1 MKRKCNEEENNG
13 SLSSAL
19 SLIRYSLPPATLSPC
34 SLDPIR
40 RFYAFVTMV
49 RLAFLTMVLLGATAG
64 MVGAVQHGTSP
75 SSSVQGI
82 PAHGTY
88 MGWTLGNVIRLVLLD
103 H

>member
-1 MKRKCNEEENNG
+1 M
-13 SLSSAL
+13 LST
-19 SLIRYSLPPATLSPC
+19 TLV
-34 SLDPIR
+34 
-40 RFYAFVTMV
+40 FV
-49 RLAFLTMVLLGATAG
+49 TMVLLGATAG
-64 MVGAVQHGTSP
+64 MVGAVQHGP